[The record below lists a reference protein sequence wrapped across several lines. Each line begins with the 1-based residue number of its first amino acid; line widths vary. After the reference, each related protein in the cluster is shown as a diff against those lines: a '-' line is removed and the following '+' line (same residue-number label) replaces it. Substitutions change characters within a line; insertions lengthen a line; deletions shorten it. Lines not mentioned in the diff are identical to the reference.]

1 MSDKRLDLRN
11 ERNAPVLEVF
21 CRVEVYAAAMLAGEG
36 VAILLALAPG
46 DVGDRWVRLGLA
58 SLFIQWV
65 VLGWVA
71 LLCLGRRWLAGLTPV
86 QVAWLAVMAIPVVSV
101 LVGVVAHGLLR
112 DLGVPLGEL
121 GLFLAHV
128 ATMALVVGL
137 MGVLGFYAWWRARG
151 YALLA
156 KEAELAALH
165 ARMRPHFLFNTLNAI
180 ASLVPSRPAQAEQ
193 MVEALAQM
201 LRAALDG
208 PREVRLADEL
218 ALTRAYLQIE
228 SLRLE
233 DRLRVCWTVPDPL
246 PEVLVPS
253 LSIQPLVENAVR
265 YGVEPARDGGDIE
278 IIVESIGAEVRVRV
292 RNSVEQE
299 SAARV
304 ESGGHGMA
312 LGNVRARLEGL
323 TEGRGRLEI
332 TRGER
337 SFEACV
343 SVPAKTGGKR

>member
-11 ERNAPVLEVF
+11 ERNAPVLDVF

-86 QVAWLAVMAIPVVSV
+86 QVAWLAVMALPLMSV
-101 LVGVVAHGLLR
+101 LVGVTAHGLLR
-112 DLGVPLGEL
+112 DLGVPLAGL
-121 GLFLAHV
+121 GIFLVHV

-218 ALTRAYLQIE
+218 ALARAYLQIE

-233 DRLRVCWTVPDPL
+233 ERLRVRWTVPDPL
-246 PEVLVPS
+246 PEVRVPS
-253 LSIQPLVENAVR
+253 LSIQPLLENAVR
-265 YGVEPARDGGDIE
+265 YGVEPARDGGE
-278 IIVESIGAEVRVRV
+278 IDMVVEAADTEVRVCV
-292 RNSVEQE
+292 RNSVDPEA
-299 SAARV
+299 AARV
-304 ESGGHGMA
+304 APGGHGMA

-323 TEGRGRLEI
+323 EAGCGRLDI
-332 TRGER
+332 LRGER
-337 SFEACV
+337 SFEAWV
-343 SVPAKTGGKR
+343 SVPAKAGGKQ